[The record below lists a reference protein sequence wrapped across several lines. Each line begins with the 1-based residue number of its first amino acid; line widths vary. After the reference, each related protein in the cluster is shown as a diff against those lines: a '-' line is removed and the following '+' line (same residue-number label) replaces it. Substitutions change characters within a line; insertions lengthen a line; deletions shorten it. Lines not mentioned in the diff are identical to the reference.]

1 MRRAPLLLLCWVG
14 VAMVSHLLVGEHKR
28 LEPRKPIIRYQDL
41 FLDLLG
47 EGRTLLAR
55 LVWFQADLYHEQ
67 QDSAGVD
74 VFQQKEVI
82 PLMRMVTY
90 LDPSFA
96 DAYDTIAY
104 DLDEGYGHT
113 RQAIDLI
120 EEGLLYS
127 PESYAL
133 NFRRAFLADKQ
144 RDSISALLY
153 GQRAFDSPDADTNQY
168 LVVKIMRR
176 AALRMRDPW
185 WGVHVVG
192 LLTRLRV
199 ADPDPELT
207 RVWEQML
214 QGKGV
219 KTGSGPAE

>member
-1 MRRAPLLLLCWVG
+1 MKRAHLLLACWVG
-14 VAMVSHLLVGEHKR
+14 VALVSHLLVGEHRR

-67 QDSAGVD
+67 QDSAGVA

-82 PLMRMVTY
+82 PLLRMVTY

-104 DLDEGYGHT
+104 DLDEGFGQT
-113 RQAIDLI
+113 RQAIDLV

-144 RDSISALLY
+144 RDSVSALLY
-153 GQRAFDSPDADTNQY
+153 GQRAYDSTDADTNQF
-168 LVVKIMRR
+168 LAAKLMRR
-176 AALRMRDPW
+176 ASLRMRDPW
-185 WGVHVVG
+185 WGIQVVD
-192 LLTRLRV
+192 LLIRLRV
-199 ADPDPELT
+199 PDPDAELT
-207 RVWEQML
+207 RIWHDML

-219 KTGSGPAE
+219 KTGSGPAG